1 MTLRVIAVVV
11 SQDKPD
17 LLAEALRAIAA
28 QTRQPDSVVVV
39 DSSKTFGPI
48 EAMADVFSANAYRLI
63 RIAEKAAHGSSINS
77 ALLAASE
84 AVFGPEPASPSA
96 WFWILQDDTAAEP
109 TSLARLLETIERSPS
124 VAVAAPK
131 LVQWQNPRQ
140 IIQLGMTLSPG
151 GQLVAIAAN
160 QLDQSQHDEVEDVLA
175 VGFSGTLLRV
185 STYRELGGFDDSAP
199 SLAVPYDFS
208 IRARLG
214 GHRVVVVPTAKVRQA
229 LQPAKPGETAVQPE
243 NALAVRK
250 AEIHLRLAFLPA
262 FLAFA
267 YWLVLPLT
275 GLAISI
281 LRLAQKQPNR
291 IGSELGAAA
300 WGFLTIGRR
309 WASRSLVS
317 ASKRRGF
324 AKLNRLR
331 ASWSQVRAEARR
343 STPPRQAHA
352 AEPGFESKSFVAAG
366 GIWLVGALLALS
378 FALWPKLPAVSGGS
392 LIPLSDDWFQ
402 LFGRAGAA
410 YQALGNGFIAPSDPQ
425 AWLLSAIGALTFWQ
439 PSLAIAAL
447 LFCSKALAFIGFWR
461 LASLVTNRA
470 SVKNLTALGYA
481 LFPLF
486 LTVQLQGR
494 FSALVLAVAAP
505 WLFLAVARLAGVG
518 AALPSAQKSWSLVGL
533 AGLLLAAVGSAAPN
547 TIPVLLVCL
556 LVLAV
561 TRFRRA
567 GYLIWVGLPLAALF
581 TPLVAH
587 LLTRQPLG
595 LLLDP
600 GVPVSQPSFIFSPQ
614 LWILAAPALLALLSL
629 LMRRWGFALWVWLL
643 VLLAIAFAWFNSKLI
658 FESDFGGQG
667 SVFALLQLAALGVFV
682 LVALTLEQW
691 ASVNRLVWLRIVSAL
706 LLFGSTA
713 VPGAVLAAV
722 EKPDLSWSDGRVA
735 PSIVAAE
742 AKQGSQLRLLTIRPA
757 GFTDSTPT
765 FSAKLIAGDG
775 LHLEDTSVAY
785 AFTGSET
792 AKSSL
797 AKQTAQLVANLVSG
811 NGIDLR
817 AALKNAMVGYVLL
830 PVDTSTAAQELSVSL
845 DATAELEA
853 VGSTDF
859 GQLWRVRDPASS
871 ATVQDRTPGIAAAD
885 GFWSITKITQ
895 LVVLL
900 GFTLLA
906 LPSAR
911 RPRRSAAESDIFGLD
926 SGDTGLDDSGSDDSV
941 GGEEV
946 K

>member
-17 LLAEALRAIAA
+17 LLAETLRAITA

-39 DSSKTFGPI
+39 ESSKDFAPI
-48 EAMADVFSANAYRLI
+48 EAMAEVFAANEYRLI
-63 RIAEKAAHGSSINS
+63 RIAEKTARGSSINS

-84 AVFGPEPASPSA
+84 AMFGPEPASPA
-96 WFWILQDDTAAEP
+96 DWFWILQDDTAPEP
-109 TSLARLLETIERSPS
+109 TALARLLETIERSPS
-124 VAVAAPK
+124 VAIAAPK

-151 GQLVAIAAN
+151 GQLFAIAAN

-199 SLAVPYDFS
+199 SLAVHYDFS

-229 LQPAKPGETAVQPE
+229 LQLAKPGESATQPE

-262 FLAFA
+262 LLAFA

-275 GLAISI
+275 GVAISI
-281 LRLAQKQPNR
+281 LRLAQKRPNR

-309 WASRSLVS
+309 WASRSLLS
-317 ASKRRGF
+317 ARQRRGF

-331 ASWSQVRAEARR
+331 ASWSQLRAEARR
-343 STPPRQAHA
+343 SAPPRQTESIA
-352 AEPGFESKSFVAAG
+352 AESGFESKSFIAAG
-366 GIWLVGALLALS
+366 GAWLVVALLALS

-410 YQALGNGFIAPSDPQ
+410 YQALGNGFIAPSDPLT
-425 AWLLSAIGALTFWQ
+425 WLLSAIGALTFWQ

-447 LFCSKALAFIGFWR
+447 LFCSKALAFIGFWQ
-461 LASLVTNRA
+461 LASLVTHRA

-505 WLFLAVARLAGVG
+505 WLVLAVTRLTGVG
-518 AALPSAQKSWSLVGL
+518 LQTALPSAQKSWSLVGL

-547 TIPVLLVCL
+547 TIPVLLVFL
-556 LVLAV
+556 LVFAV

-567 GYLIWVGLPLAALF
+567 GYLIWVGMPLAALF
-581 TPLVAH
+581 TPLVAP
-587 LLTRQPLG
+587 LLTRQPLA

-600 GVPVSQPSFIFSPQ
+600 GVAVAQPSLVSIFNPQ
-614 LWILAAPALLALLSL
+614 LWILAAPALLALISL

-643 VLLAIAFAWFNSKLI
+643 VLLAIALAWFNSKLI

-667 SVFALLQLAALGVFV
+667 SAFALLQLASLGIFV

-691 ASVNRLVWLRIVSAL
+691 ASVDRLVWLRIVSGL
-706 LLFGSTA
+706 LLLGSTA
-713 VPGAVLAAV
+713 MPGAVLAAV
-722 EKPDLSWSDGRVA
+722 EKPDLSWSDGRVV

-785 AFTGSET
+785 AFTGSDT
-792 AKSSL
+792 AKTNL

-830 PVDTSTAAQELSVSL
+830 PPDTSTAAQELSVSL

-853 VGSTDF
+853 IGSTDF

-871 ATVQDRTPGIAAAD
+871 ATVQDRTPGISAAD

-906 LPSAR
+906 LPSASG
-911 RPRRSAAESDIFGLD
+911 PRRVRRAND
-926 SGDTGLDDSGSDDSV
+926 
-941 GGEEV
+941 
-946 K
+946 